1 MIQIC
6 ARPVIGSNII
16 NKERLYSI
24 ELKVGE
30 MKYKPLLL
38 VRASTGAEAERKL
51 AFCFEHELKGK
62 TLSFNINDIKRKEQQ
77 NEA

>member
-1 MIQIC
+1 MLQLC
-6 ARPVIGSNII
+6 ARPVKGSNTI

-62 TLSFNINDIKRKEQQ
+62 TLSFDINTIKERNK
-77 NEA
+77 NET

>member
-1 MIQIC
+1 MLQLC
-6 ARPVIGSNII
+6 ARPVKDSNTV

-62 TLSFNINDIKRKEQQ
+62 TLSFDIETIKRKEQD
-77 NEA
+77 ET

>member
-1 MIQIC
+1 MLQLC
-6 ARPVIGSNII
+6 ARPVKDSDTV

-38 VRASTGAEAERKL
+38 VRASTGVEAERKL

-62 TLSFNINDIKRKEQQ
+62 TLSFDIETIKRKEQ
-77 NEA
+77 NET

>member
-1 MIQIC
+1 MLQLC
-6 ARPVIGSNII
+6 ARPVKDSNTV

-62 TLSFNINDIKRKEQQ
+62 TLSFDIETIKRKEQ
-77 NEA
+77 NET